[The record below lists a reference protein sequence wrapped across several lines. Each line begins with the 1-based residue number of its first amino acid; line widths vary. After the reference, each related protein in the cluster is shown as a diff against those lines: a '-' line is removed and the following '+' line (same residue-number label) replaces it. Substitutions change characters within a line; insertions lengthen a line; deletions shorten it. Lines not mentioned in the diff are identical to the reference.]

1 MLGYVVTF
9 FIGALVGFGLA
20 ALMVAAADQDGDR
33 K

>member
-1 MLGYVVTF
+1 MWWYLIAFGVGV
-9 FIGALVGFGLA
+9 FIGFGLA

>member
-1 MLGYVVTF
+1 MIWYLIAF
-9 FIGALVGFGLA
+9 FAGAFIGFGLA